1 MSEGANKR
9 EWVPAELGERL
20 RAQRGR
26 LDELR
31 GRL

>member
-1 MSEGANKR
+1 MTEQATPVAPDANDL
-9 EWVPAELGERL
+9 AERL
-20 RAQRGR
+20 AALRAR

>member
-1 MSEGANKR
+1 MSEDKGKR

-20 RAQRGR
+20 RAQRVR

>member
-1 MSEGANKR
+1 VSEHAAPLL
-9 EWVPAELGERL
+9 PAELGERL
-20 RAQRGR
+20 RAERAR

>member
-1 MSEGANKR
+1 MSETALDSS
-9 EWVPAELGERL
+9 ELSERL
-20 RAQRGR
+20 KRLRSR

>member
-1 MSEGANKR
+1 MSEHANPQL
-9 EWVPAELGERL
+9 PAELAERL
-20 RAQRGR
+20 RAERAR